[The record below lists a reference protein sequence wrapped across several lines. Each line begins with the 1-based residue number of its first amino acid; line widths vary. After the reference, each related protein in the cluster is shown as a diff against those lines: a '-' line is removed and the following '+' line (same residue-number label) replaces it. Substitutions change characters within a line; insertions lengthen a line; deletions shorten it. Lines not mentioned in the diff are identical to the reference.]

1 MNQRT
6 PHLTQPGWAILI
18 AVAIL
23 YGLGLACIYA
33 TERTSGR
40 LPIYTIKQV
49 VTLVVGSVMA
59 WVIVRLGFQW
69 FSRHAIL
76 IVAIAVAAL
85 IPLVLARFIPFGS
98 FIPHRR
104 GSYRWIRLPLFQLQ
118 PSEFMKIAYIIG
130 LAAYLRFRKNFRTFT
145 GLLVPVLASAVPMM
159 LILLEPDLGTVILM
173 LPVLFIMLYVAGA
186 KTKHLLLLMM
196 TALLLAPVAWMNLQP
211 YQRARILGVALQSDT
226 LRHHIIESPEKYKFL
241 ATRRQALQWEVD
253 SGLQLRRS
261 KAALGSGGVTG
272 QGWGHGTYV
281 RYSFLPDRHNDFIF
295 AIIGHQWGLI
305 GCILVIVCYAVIVM
319 AGVEIAV
326 STTEPFARL
335 LSVGV
340 VALIAAQVAINIG
353 MTVGLMPITG
363 MTLPFVSYGGSSLLA
378 NLAGVAL
385 LVGVGRYRPYLLAD
399 RPFEHGRR
407 SAEASARVRPTPIYK
422 THD

>member
-1 MNQRT
+1 MSERSSR
-6 PHLTQPGWAILI
+6 LTQPGWAIVI

-23 YGLGLACIYA
+23 YALGLACIYA
-33 TERTSGR
+33 TERSSAR
-40 LPIYTIKQV
+40 PPIYTIKQI
-49 VTLVVGSVMA
+49 VTLAVGSV
-59 WVIVRLGFQW
+59 VVSLIVRLGFQW

-76 IVAIAVAAL
+76 IVAIAIAAL

-130 LAAYLRFRKNFRTFT
+130 LAAYLRFRKNFRTFG
-145 GLLVPVLASAVPMM
+145 GLLVPVLASAVPMV

-173 LPVLFIMLYVAGA
+173 LPVLFTMLYVAGA
-186 KTKHLLLLMM
+186 KTKHLILLM
-196 TALLLAPVAWMNLQP
+196 TIAFALAPIAWLNLQP

-226 LRHHIIESPEKYKFL
+226 LRRRIIQAPKQYTFL
-241 ATRRQALQWEVD
+241 ATRRQAMQWEVD
-253 SGLQLRRS
+253 SGLQLLRS
-261 KAALGSGGVTG
+261 KIALGSGGITG

-305 GCILVIVCYAVIVM
+305 GCLLVIVCYAIIVI
-319 AGVEIAV
+319 AGFEIAA

-335 LSVGV
+335 LAVGV

-385 LVGVGRYRPYLLAD
+385 LVGVGQYRPYLLAN
-399 RPFEHGRR
+399 RPFEHGRK
-407 SAEASARVRPTPIYK
+407 SPENSARVRPVPTYK
-422 THD
+422 PHD